1 MATFIEWQSWQIK
14 LLANSE
20 PNQMNIRTYSL
31 VTGAYWSL
39 TVTDGALRMI
49 VLLHFHELGYGPLE
63 LSFLFLAYELMG
75 VFTNLFGGW
84 VGAKSGLD
92 QTLKVGLGIQILAL
106 LVISFV
112 DADWSKTFSVVFVM
126 LCQALS
132 GIAKDLTKMSSKSA
146 VKFIIP
152 EDENDHQ
159 QSRLFRWVAILT
171 GSKNALKGAGFFI
184 GGALLASLNFQKA
197 LLLMASIVAFS
208 LFLVMAFLRE
218 TIGKST
224 KIKSRKLLSS
234 PYPAVNRL
242 SLARM
247 FLFGSRDIWF
257 VVALP
262 IFLDEDLGWSYSG
275 IGGFLAAWVI
285 GYGFI
290 QSAAPTMMATIH
302 SPGGFGTLAKG
313 WAAILCAF
321 TSAIAIL
328 VWNDI
333 AKSSVVIIGLFIFGF
348 LFAINSSLHSF
359 LILAYTDEDD
369 DVAINVGLYY
379 AANALGR
386 FVGTLFSGLAYL
398 WGGLT
403 LALFFSAGFLFVNW
417 VLSLSF
423 PSTSLLKHETN

>member
-92 QTLKVGLGIQILAL
+92 QTLKVGLGIQIIAL

-159 QSRLFRWVAILT
+159 Q
-171 GSKNALKGAGFFI
+171 
-184 GGALLASLNFQKA
+184 
-197 LLLMASIVAFS
+197 
-208 LFLVMAFLRE
+208 
-218 TIGKST
+218 
-224 KIKSRKLLSS
+224 
-234 PYPAVNRL
+234 
-242 SLARM
+242 
-247 FLFGSRDIWF
+247 
-257 VVALP
+257 
-262 IFLDEDLGWSYSG
+262 
-275 IGGFLAAWVI
+275 
-285 GYGFI
+285 
-290 QSAAPTMMATIH
+290 
-302 SPGGFGTLAKG
+302 
-313 WAAILCAF
+313 
-321 TSAIAIL
+321 
-328 VWNDI
+328 
-333 AKSSVVIIGLFIFGF
+333 
-348 LFAINSSLHSF
+348 
-359 LILAYTDEDD
+359 
-369 DVAINVGLYY
+369 
-379 AANALGR
+379 
-386 FVGTLFSGLAYL
+386 
-398 WGGLT
+398 
-403 LALFFSAGFLFVNW
+403 
-417 VLSLSF
+417 
-423 PSTSLLKHETN
+423 